1 MVAEVFLTII
11 FAIALY
17 AFLIWAYNSPE
28 EVLALR
34 RSKYQEDEFSPRIL
48 RYIKVLSMFTMIAAP
63 FVLGTLLFKPDIFGI
78 ILMLFIFAVVIVG
91 AVIMLKAER
100 QS

>member
-1 MVAEVFLTII
+1 MVAEVILTIV

-28 EVLALR
+28 EVLELR
-34 RSKYQEDEFSPRIL
+34 RREYQENEFSPRVL
-48 RYIKVLSMFTMIAAP
+48 RYIKTSSMFTMVAAP
-63 FVLGTLLFKPDIFGI
+63 FVLGTLLFKPDTFGI
-78 ILMLFIFAVVIVG
+78 ILMLFIFAVVIIV